1 MPETL
6 SSRVFKFDVGSPTDL
21 TLAKLQ
27 KKLDASTG
35 TEALRRSLTI
45 ADAVTDLTVQGRKIF
60 VQGEDGQLQQLLIS

>member
-1 MPETL
+1 MADT

-21 TLAKLQ
+21 TLGKLQ
-27 KKLDASTG
+27 EKLDASTG

-45 ADAVTDLTVQGRKIF
+45 ADAVTDLTTKGRKIF